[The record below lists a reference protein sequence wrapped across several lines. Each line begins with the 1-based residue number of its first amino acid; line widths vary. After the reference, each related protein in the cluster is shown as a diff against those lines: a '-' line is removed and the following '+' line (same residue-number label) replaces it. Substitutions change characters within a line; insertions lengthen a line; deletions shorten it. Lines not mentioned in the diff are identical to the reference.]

1 MDIENVSMN
10 IILRASNAK
19 KHLYEALNYAREAE
33 FSQIESTMKHVSD
46 ELLEAH
52 KLQTKLIQEDT
63 QGGLENLSVLLI
75 HAQDHLMSVISE
87 KSLVGEMIEI
97 YCKQSEISKKV
108 DYLMTRMIDG
118 S

>member
-1 MDIENVSMN
+1 MDIEHVSMN

-19 KHLYEALNYAREAE
+19 KYLYEALNHARETE
-33 FSQIESTMKHVSD
+33 FSQIEAPMKHVAD

-63 QGGLENLSVLLI
+63 QRGLENVPVLLI

-87 KSLVGEMIEI
+87 KSLVEEMIEI

-108 DYLMTRMIDG
+108 DYLMTRMIQR
-118 S
+118 